1 VACFPYHPTAGLFDG
16 FRALV
21 PMEFFYKPPIGVDG
35 EPTISIYLTGFKE
48 PENKKFSKANNKYLI
63 RKKIRYLFNS
73 SPY

>member
-1 VACFPYHPTAGLFDG
+1 
-16 FRALV
+16 
-21 PMEFFYKPPIGVDG
+21 MEFFYKPPIGVDG